1 MVAALPMVSEAEPS
15 LTIEPVPLVR
25 PASVIA
31 TLFEPRVSTTPTPS
45 SVSVPL
51 LAIELRDS
59 LPPSLIVAPFEM
71 LMPEV
76 FARMPAP
83 EVTSVPAVTVV
94 RPA

>member
-1 MVAALPMVSEAEPS
+1 M
-15 LTIEPVPLVR
+15 TIEPVPLVS
-25 PASVIA
+25 PASVMA
-31 TLFEPRVSTTPTPS
+31 TLFVPSVSTTPAPS
-45 SVSVPL
+45 RVSVPL
-51 LAIELRDS
+51 LAIEFRVS
-59 LPPSLIVAPFEM
+59 LPCSLMVAPEEM